1 MKGRSAL
8 PRLAFVLGL
17 LAVVAGVGGAVWG
30 RPLLAELSYFSVRRV
45 EVVGSHWL
53 APDSVLQLAAIGPQR
68 SVWEE
73 YAVEEQRLVAH
84 PLIEDARIR
93 RAGLHGLRI
102 VIEEV
107 EPIALVGV
115 PDLRAVRGD
124 GTLLPIDPTGAS
136 LDLPVLAASGR
147 LGDDSTRLSDG
158 PALRALT
165 IFARVHEL
173 DPGLAAIVSDF
184 ELLGPEGLGV
194 NLVLSQPVDQLTLP
208 VVVDEKLLRR
218 LRATLAD
225 LRKRGVRGGVIE
237 ARYADQIVVRRGRK

>member
-8 PRLAFVLGL
+8 PRLAFVIGL

-30 RPLLAELSYFSVRRV
+30 RPLLAKLSYFNVKRV

-73 YAVEEQRLVAH
+73 YAVEERRLVEH
-84 PLIEDARIR
+84 PLIEDARIK

-102 VIEEV
+102 MVDEV

-136 LDLPVLAASGR
+136 LDLPVVAAAGQLDADSARLA
-147 LGDDSTRLSDG
+147 DG
-158 PALRALT
+158 PAMRALAM
-165 IFARVHEL
+165 FARVHEL
-173 DPGLAAIVSDF
+173 DPGLAATVSDF
-184 ELLGPEGLGV
+184 GLLPEGLGA
-194 NLVLSQPVDQLTLP
+194 NLVLSEPVEQLALP
-208 VVVDEKLLRR
+208 ARVDERLVRR
-218 LRATLAD
+218 VRATLAD
-225 LRKRGVRGGVIE
+225 LRKRGERGGVME
-237 ARYADQIVVRRGRK
+237 ARYADQIVVRRGRQ

>member
-30 RPLLAELSYFSVRRV
+30 RPLLAELSYFNVRRV

-53 APDSVLQLAAIGPQR
+53 APDSVLQLAAIGRQR
-68 SVWEE
+68 SVWED
-73 YAVEEQRLVAH
+73 YAVEERRLVEH
-84 PLIEDARIR
+84 PLIEDARIK

-136 LDLPVLAASGR
+136 LDLPVVAAAGQ
-147 LGDDSTRLSDG
+147 LGEDSTQLADG

-165 IFARVHEL
+165 IFARMHDL
-173 DPGLAAIVSDF
+173 DPGLTAIVSDF
-184 ELLGPEGLGV
+184 ALLRTEGLEA
-194 NLVLSQPVDQLTLP
+194 NLVLSQPAEQLALP
-208 VVVDEKLLRR
+208 VAVDEKLVRR
-218 LRATLAD
+218 VRATLAD
-225 LRKRGVRGGVIE
+225 MRKRGVRGGVID
-237 ARYADQIVVRRGRK
+237 ARYADQIVVRRGRP